1 MNYNHK
7 LNDKYNPKTSKK
19 RFIKKQKKKVILN
32 PIWIKA
38 KKLIV

>member
-7 LNDKYNPKTSKK
+7 LNDKYNPNSKK

-32 PIWIKA
+32 QVWIKL
-38 KKLIV
+38 KKLIVL